1 MTDNRFS
8 RPLFLCS
15 ARFSLSFCLILLAK
29 RPFLKETPR
38 IFQQTVIC
46 SRSDFCLYS
55 DWGKGILKTFS
66 SALFRF
72 ILWMCRKR
80 QNRNLRFSKKFP
92 LFSFALAD
100 FYVRQN
106 RNLFFSKGFSSDFYL
121 LFLTPSGI
129 DRTLILYVAFSL
141 SIPRFFILRLYCA
154 ERLLKFFRGKLF
166 PISRTLSC
174 FFTTAK
180 REWRPVFLRAKE
192 KFFNKSSLSL
202 NFSFSIGVYNP

>member
-1 MTDNRFS
+1 
-8 RPLFLCS
+8 
-15 ARFSLSFCLILLAK
+15 
-29 RPFLKETPR
+29 
-38 IFQQTVIC
+38 
-46 SRSDFCLYS
+46 
-55 DWGKGILKTFS
+55 
-66 SALFRF
+66 
-72 ILWMCRKR
+72 MCRKR

-154 ERLLKFFRGKLF
+154 ERAPQILSGKTFPHFPHSLLFLYDGEARMAPRFSSSERKIFQQIFTLFKFFFLNRG
-166 PISRTLSC
+166 I
-174 FFTTAK
+174 
-180 REWRPVFLRAKE
+180 
-192 KFFNKSSLSL
+192 
-202 NFSFSIGVYNP
+202 

>member
-15 ARFSLSFCLILLAK
+15 ARFSLSFCLIFLAK
-29 RPFLKETPR
+29 RPFLKEAPR
-38 IFQQTVIC
+38 IFQQTVLC

-66 SALFRF
+66 SVLFGLIF
-72 ILWMCRKR
+72 GMCRKK

-100 FYVRQN
+100 VYVRQN
-106 RNLFFSKGFSSDFYL
+106 RNLFFSEGFSSDFCL

-129 DRTLILYVAFSL
+129 ERILILYVAFSL
-141 SIPRFFILRLYCA
+141 SIPRFFAVAFIAPNGSSNSFGENFPHFPHSLLFLYDGQA
-154 ERLLKFFRGKLF
+154 RMAPRFSSGERKIFQQIFTLFKFFFLNRG
-166 PISRTLSC
+166 I
-174 FFTTAK
+174 
-180 REWRPVFLRAKE
+180 
-192 KFFNKSSLSL
+192 
-202 NFSFSIGVYNP
+202 

>member
-15 ARFSLSFCLILLAK
+15 ARFSLSFCLIFLAK
-29 RPFLKETPR
+29 RPFLKEAPR
-38 IFQQTVIC
+38 IFQQTVLC

-66 SALFRF
+66 SVLFGLIF
-72 ILWMCRKR
+72 GMCRKK

-100 FYVRQN
+100 VYVRQN
-106 RNLFFSKGFSSDFYL
+106 RNLFFSEGFSSDFCL

-129 DRTLILYVAFSL
+129 ERILILYVAFSQ
-141 SIPRFFILRLYCA
+141 SIPPFLRRRLYCA
-154 ERLLKFFRGKLF
+154 ERLLKFFRGKLSPF
-166 PISRTLSC
+166 PALSPVSLRRPSENGAP
-174 FFTTAK
+174 FFFGRK
-180 REWRPVFLRAKE
+180 K
-192 KFFNKSSLSL
+192 
-202 NFSFSIGVYNP
+202 NFSTNLHFI